1 LKKLQEFGELLKTKN
16 KSIACVLVLLFLSI
30 YTSGSPHFGYFLPF
44 HADEWDNIKIAQ
56 EILKEQK
63 LIDYNPFLQGN
74 PYYVNFNEEAH
85 GVTNTSSSRWELNY
99 NLFIALS
106 TLFTG
111 IPALEIGVLLPVFL
125 TFIMSFN
132 TFILVRYLTKKDIPA
147 LLSGIFV
154 MTLKSNVTFLGPWFL
169 VASSFGLAFIPLIIY
184 LFLRSMNSKKYF
196 VFFLAVFTVTTLAH
210 PASTIIFL
218 PIFCLYLLF
227 NPGIIEKNRNMFFIS
242 ILLLA
247 ALLLTFLPF
256 EGSIGGYFEKI
267 FKILL
272 FPRSTP
278 INGFVT
284 VMQFPEYMGIL
295 AFALSIYGFSKTIQD
310 KETQI
315 LPLSVDALLPIILA
329 YIFIGYAFLATY
341 ERVVLYIS
349 EFLMILAGIGLYQIY
364 IKIKN
369 RNIAMILVAAVL
381 IFQVHS
387 TFDHKEEIPLIM
399 GPQEYS
405 PILWLKYNTP
415 PDAVILATP
424 RSSEAIGVIADRDV
438 ISLMRGRLGASEE
451 RINKT
456 LDFYSG
462 TPELKEKILL
472 ELRPDY
478 VYSREEIRVDSLK
491 LVYKENNIYIYEVK

>member
-1 LKKLQEFGELLKTKN
+1 MKKLQESGVLLKVKN
-16 KSIACVLVLLFLSI
+16 KSIACVLLLLFLSI
-30 YTSGSPHFGYFLPF
+30 YTSGSPHFDYFLPF

-56 EILKEQK
+56 EIVKEEK

-85 GVTNTSSSRWELNY
+85 GVTNTNSSRWELNY

-111 IPALEIGVLLPVFL
+111 IPPLEIGVLLPVFL

-147 LLSGIFV
+147 LLSGIFI

-169 VASSFGLAFIPLIIY
+169 AASSFGLAFIPLIIY

-196 VFFLAVFTVTTLAH
+196 VVFLAVFAVTTLAH

-218 PIFCLYLLF
+218 PIFFLYF
-227 NPGIIEKNRNMFFIS
+227 IFDPGIIKKNRNMLLIS
-242 ILLLA
+242 ILMLSA
-247 ALLLTFLPF
+247 MLLTLLPF
-256 EGSIGGYFEKI
+256 EGSIAGYFEKI
-267 FKILL
+267 FKILI

-278 INGFVT
+278 INGFVA
-284 VMQFPEYMGIL
+284 VMQFPAYMGLL

-329 YIFIGYAFLATY
+329 YIYIGYAFLAPY

-349 EFLMILAGIGLYQIY
+349 EFLMILAGIGLYQVY
-364 IKIKN
+364 MKLKN
-369 RNIAMILVAAVL
+369 KNIAIFLVAAVL
-381 IFQVHS
+381 IIQVQA
-387 TFDHKEEIPLIM
+387 TFDHKEDISLIM
-399 GPQEYS
+399 EQHEYS

-438 ISLMRGRLGASEE
+438 ITLMRGRLGASEE
-451 RINKT
+451 SINKT
-456 LDFYSG
+456 LDFYRG

-478 VYSREEIRVDSLK
+478 VYSREEIEIDSLK
-491 LVYKENNIYIYEVK
+491 LVHNENNIFIYEVK